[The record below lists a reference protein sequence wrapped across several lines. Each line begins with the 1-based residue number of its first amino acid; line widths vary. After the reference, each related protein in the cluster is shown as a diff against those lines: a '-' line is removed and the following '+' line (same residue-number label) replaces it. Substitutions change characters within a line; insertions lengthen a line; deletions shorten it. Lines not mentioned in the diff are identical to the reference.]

1 VRALMVTKY
10 GLEDISKATISRM
23 ATYLRCLT
31 YLEQQ
36 GALTLSSRELASLT
50 GVSAEQVR
58 QDLSVFGRFGK
69 RGTGYDIVRLKNE
82 VEAIFGRGVEQWKC
96 CIVGVGSLGT
106 ALIASRMVQ
115 KWGFRYVA
123 AFDADPHKIGT
134 RVERILV
141 YSVDELKPVV
151 RREHIAIGVIAVP
164 ASSARTIARMLCEAG
179 VRGILNFAPQ
189 SIKVPEKIPIVSVD
203 ISQEF
208 LKLSFYIQ
216 RAEQRAR
223 EEQSQIDSASRSE

>member
-1 VRALMVTKY
+1 
-10 GLEDISKATISRM
+10 M

-36 GALTLSSRELASLT
+36 GASTLSSRELASLT

-69 RGTGYDIVRLKNE
+69 RGTGYDVAHLKTE

-115 KWGFRYVA
+115 KWGFKYVA
-123 AFDADPHKIGT
+123 AFDTDPHKIGT
-134 RVERILV
+134 RIERIPV
-141 YSVDELKPVV
+141 YSLDKLKTIV
-151 RREHIAIGVIAVP
+151 RRERIAIGVISVP
-164 ASSARTIARMLCEAG
+164 ASSARTVARILCEAG
-179 VRGILNFAPQ
+179 IRGILNFAPQ
-189 SIKVPEKIPIVSVD
+189 SIKVSEKIPVLSVD
-203 ISQEF
+203 LSQEF
-208 LKLSFYIQ
+208 LKLSFHIQ

-223 EEQSQIDSASRSE
+223 DEQAQIDTASHSE

>member
-1 VRALMVTKY
+1 
-10 GLEDISKATISRM
+10 M

-36 GALTLSSRELASLT
+36 GASTLSSRELASLT

-69 RGTGYDIVRLKNE
+69 RGTGYDVVRLKTE
-82 VEAIFGRGVEQWKC
+82 VEAIFRRGVERWKC

-106 ALIASRMVQ
+106 ALIASRMVR

-123 AFDADPHKIGT
+123 AFDTDPRKIGT
-134 RVERILV
+134 RVERIPV
-141 YSVDELKPVV
+141 YSVDELKAIV

-164 ASSARTIARMLCEAG
+164 ASSARTVARILCEAG
-179 VRGILNFAPQ
+179 IRGILNFAPQ
-189 SIKVPEKIPIVSVD
+189 SIKVPEKVPVLSVD
-203 ISQEF
+203 LSQEF

-216 RAEQRAR
+216 SAEQRAR
-223 EEQSQIDSASRSE
+223 EEQAQIDAASRSE

>member
-1 VRALMVTKY
+1 MRVLVMTNYRL
-10 GLEDISKATISRM
+10 GDISKATVSRM

-36 GALTLSSRELASLT
+36 GASTLSSRELALLT

-69 RGTGYDIVRLKNE
+69 RGTGYDVVGLKTE
-82 VEAIFGRGVEQWKC
+82 IEAIFGCGVERWKC

-123 AFDADPHKIGT
+123 AFDSDPGKIGT
-134 RVERILV
+134 HVERVPV
-141 YSVDELKPVV
+141 YAIDELKTIV

-164 ASSARTIARMLCEAG
+164 ASNAKTVARILCEAG
-179 VRGILNFAPQ
+179 IRGILNFAPQ
-189 SIKVPEKIPIVSVD
+189 SIKVPEKVPVISVD
-203 ISQEF
+203 LSQEF

-216 RAEQRAR
+216 SVEEQAR
-223 EEQSQIDSASRSE
+223 EEQTQINAASHSE

>member
-1 VRALMVTKY
+1 MVTKY
-10 GLEDISKATISRM
+10 GPEEISRATVSRM
-23 ATYLRCLT
+23 AAYLRCLT

-36 GALTLSSRELASLT
+36 GSSTLSSRELALLT

-58 QDLSVFGRFGK
+58 QDLAVFGRFGK

-82 VEAIFGRGVEQWKC
+82 IEAIFGRGIEQWKC

-123 AFDADPHKIGT
+123 AFDVDPDKIGT

-141 YSVDELKPVV
+141 RSVDELKPVV

-189 SIKVPEKIPIVSVD
+189 SIQVPEKIPVVSVD

-216 RAEQRAR
+216 STEQLAR
-223 EEQSQIDSASRSE
+223 EERSQIDSASRSE

>member
-1 VRALMVTKY
+1 MVTKY
-10 GLEDISKATISRM
+10 GSEDISKATISRM

-36 GALTLSSRELASLT
+36 GTATVSSRELASLT
-50 GVSAEQVR
+50 GVSPEQVR

-123 AFDADPHKIGT
+123 AFDADPDKIGT

-141 YSVDELKPVV
+141 HSIDELKPVV

-179 VRGILNFAPQ
+179 IRGILNFAPQ
-189 SIKVPEKIPIVSVD
+189 SIKVPEKIPVVSVD

-216 RAEQRAR
+216 SAEQRAR
-223 EEQSQIDSASRSE
+223 EELSQINSASHSE